1 MMLKIEGLNK
11 IYKKDGK
18 VALKDVD
25 MNIKKG
31 EFAALLGQNGA
42 GKTTLINILSGNVK
56 KTSGKVFI
64 GGFDIDKNELET
76 KRILGVVPQESG
88 FDNFFSVEEVL
99 KKQSGYFGIKN
110 NKEYIYHLLNQ
121 LNLYEK
127 KNNFIRELSGGMKR
141 RFQIAKALVHKPEIF
156 ILDEP
161 TAGVD
166 IEMRHNMYD
175 FLLEL
180 HKSGL
185 TMILTTHYIEEAERL
200 CDRIMVINSGEIV
213 ADEPKEIL
221 MDKFGREVRVSICFE
236 NPVDMR
242 QWDLPTEFNVE
253 NAHNNQI
260 DFKVDKAKLPSLL
273 NAIASKRSDFVDISI
288 EREKL
293 EDVYLQLIKRRD
305 S

>member
-1 MMLKIEGLNK
+1 M

-18 VALKDVD
+18 IALKDV
-25 MNIKKG
+25 NINIEKG

-56 KTSGKVFI
+56 KTSGKIYI
-64 GGFDIDKNELET
+64 GGYDLDKNELET
-76 KRILGVVPQESG
+76 KKLLGVVPQESG

-99 KKQSGYFGIKN
+99 KKQSGYFGIKR
-110 NKEYIYHLLNQ
+110 NKEYIHHLLNQ
-121 LNLYEK
+121 LNLFEK
-127 KNNFIRELSGGMKR
+127 RNNYIRELSGGMKR
-141 RFQIAKALVHKPEIF
+141 RFQMAKALVHKPEIF

-185 TMILTTHYIEEAERL
+185 TIILTTHYIEEAERL

-221 MDKFGREVRVSICFE
+221 MDRFGREVRVSICFDG
-236 NPVDMR
+236 PVDA
-242 QWDLPTEFNVE
+242 QEWESLKKFHAEVT
-253 NAHNNQI
+253 HHNQI
-260 DFKVDKAKLPSLL
+260 DFKVDKAKLPVLL
-273 NAIASKRSDFVDISI
+273 NAIALKRGDFVDISI

-293 EDVYLQLIKRRD
+293 EDVYLQLIKSRKE
-305 S
+305 